1 MPAVSYHGGSV
12 ESRSLHVTTN
22 WPTVFRC
29 MSDRFFLA
37 EPPAAGQA
45 VLTGD
50 EARHCSRVLRA
61 KVGDTIRV
69 FDGRGTEWPACI
81 TAITRDTV
89 TVAVGEPLA
98 TGSTPPVQL
107 TLAVALPK
115 GERQKWLVEKLTEL
129 GAARLVPLVTERG
142 VAEATDAARERL
154 KRGVIEACKQC
165 GRTFLMEIAAPA
177 TLQELAARYPAA
189 VRLVAHPGGAS
200 LGDQLLTTPGQAI
213 PEIVAAVGPEGG
225 FTEAEVEQAVAAG
238 FQLVSLGTHILRIE
252 TAAIALAAGPQL
264 YPIDPMPPAKRLPK
278 CH

>member
-1 MPAVSYHGGSV
+1 
-12 ESRSLHVTTN
+12 
-22 WPTVFRC
+22 

-69 FDGRGTEWPACI
+69 FDGRGTEWVACI
-81 TAITRDTV
+81 TAIGRDAVTV
-89 TVAVGEPLA
+89 TVGEPLM
-98 TGSTPPVQL
+98 TGSTPSLQL

-129 GAARLVPLVTERG
+129 GTARLVPLVTERG

-177 TLQELAARYPAA
+177 TLQELAAGYPAA
-189 VRLVAHPGGAS
+189 VRVVAHPGGTS
-200 LGDQLLTTPGQAI
+200 LAELRSMSSGHAT

-225 FTEAEVEQAVAAG
+225 FTEEEVEQAVAAG
-238 FQLVSLGTHILRIE
+238 FQLVSLGAHILRIE
-252 TAAIALAAGPQL
+252 TAAIGLAACLILPQN
-264 YPIDPMPPAKRLPK
+264 RS
-278 CH
+278 